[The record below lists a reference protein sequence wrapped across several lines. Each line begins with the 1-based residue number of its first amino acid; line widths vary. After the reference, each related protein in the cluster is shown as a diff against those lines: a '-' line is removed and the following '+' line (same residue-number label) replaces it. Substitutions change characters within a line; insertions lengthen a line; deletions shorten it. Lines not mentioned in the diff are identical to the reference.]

1 VFYPAGLKH
10 DDELAF
16 ASRALRTIEIN
27 GSFYSLQR
35 PESYA
40 RWFDST
46 PDDFVFSMK
55 APRYITQIRRLRDVD
70 TPIANFFASGVF
82 RLQHKLGPILWQCP
96 PNFSFDPATF
106 EPFLATLPHDTEHA
120 QWLARQHDD
129 KMTGRAWL
137 EKTRRAMRRDCKRC
151 SLRQPA

>member
-1 VFYPAGLKH
+1 MALGTVRVGISGWRYDAWRGVFYPAGLKH

-96 PNFSFDPATF
+96 PNFSFDPGTF
-106 EPFLATLPHDTEHA
+106 EPFPP
-120 QWLARQHDD
+120 RN
-129 KMTGRAWL
+129 
-137 EKTRRAMRRDCKRC
+137 TRRAMRRDCKRC